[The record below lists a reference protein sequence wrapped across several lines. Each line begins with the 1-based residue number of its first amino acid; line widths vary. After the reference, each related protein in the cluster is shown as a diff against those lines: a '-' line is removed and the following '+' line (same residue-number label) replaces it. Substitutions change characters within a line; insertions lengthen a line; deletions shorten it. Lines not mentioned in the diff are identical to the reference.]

1 MIDRRRRS
9 TVAACFGAMLALS
22 ACVSRPHV
30 PWDAEVTLPSEAER
44 AGIRTI
50 GIVAA
55 EILPDDQ
62 FTSGQISQSVAA
74 AGGAITGAGQ
84 ALNLLMESGVL
95 AGLNAEGFAAVVAF
109 PIAGGALLAAIPAG
123 AIIGAAVAESDAVSE
138 ETIRAVEQQF
148 SAVLADQHIQDR
160 VGDLTTEYA
169 ATETGY
175 LVVRMVDTLSPD
187 QRRAAGLGIDAVLE
201 VDVQAVGMVVGHGR
215 NPPLTL
221 FITVRAQLVREPD
234 GRVLYGHTVGSLGP
248 SLAMSEWGA
257 LDRDAVQAELDRAYR
272 NVAERVVEEAFLL
285 WRPDEVAE
293 ER

>member
-1 MIDRRRRS
+1 MDRRRQS
-9 TVAACFGAMLALS
+9 AVAACFGAMLALS

-44 AGIRTI
+44 AGIQTI
-50 GIVAA
+50 GIITTDA
-55 EILPDDQ
+55 LPDDQ

-74 AGGAITGAGQ
+74 AGGAIGGTVG
-84 ALNLLMESGVL
+84 ALNVLMESGVL
-95 AGLNAEGFAAVVAF
+95 AGLTAEGFAAVVAF
-109 PIAGGALLAAIPAG
+109 PIAGGALLVAIPAG
-123 AIIGAAVAESDAVSE
+123 AIIGGAVGASDSISE

-148 SAVLADQHIQDR
+148 SAVLADQNIQDR
-160 VGDLTTEYA
+160 VGDLTTELT

-175 LVVRMVDTLSPD
+175 QVVRMVDTLSSD
-187 QRRAAGLGIDAVLE
+187 QRHAAGLGIDTVLE
-201 VDVQAVGMVVGHGR
+201 VGVQTVGMVVGHGR

-221 FITVRAQLVREPD
+221 FITVRARLVRESD
-234 GRVLYGHTVGSLGP
+234 GRVLYDHTVGSLGP

-257 LDRDAVQAELDRAYR
+257 LDRDAVQVELDRAYR

>member
-1 MIDRRRRS
+1 
-9 TVAACFGAMLALS
+9 MLALS

-44 AGIRTI
+44 AGIRTV

-55 EILPDDQ
+55 DVLPDDQ
-62 FTSGQISQSVAA
+62 FTSGQISQSAAAA
-74 AGGAITGAGQ
+74 AGAVGGAVG
-84 ALNLLMESGVL
+84 ALNLLEESGVL
-95 AGLNAEGFAAVVAF
+95 AGFSAEGLAAVAAF
-109 PIAGGALLAAIPAG
+109 PIVGGALLVTIPAG
-123 AIIGAAVAESDAVSE
+123 AIIGAAVGASDSVSE
-138 ETIRAVEQQF
+138 EAIRAVEQQF

-160 VGDLTTEYA
+160 VGDWTTELA

-175 LVVRMVDTLSPD
+175 QVVRMVDTLSPD
-187 QRRAAGLGIDAVLE
+187 QRHAAGLGIDAVLE
-201 VDVQAVGMVVGHGR
+201 VGVQTVGMVVGHGR

-221 FITVRAQLVREPD
+221 FITVRARLVRESD
-234 GRVLYGHTVGSLGP
+234 GRVLYSHTVGSLGP

-257 LDRDAVQAELDRAYR
+257 LDRDAVQAELDHSYR